1 MESDLKESK
10 CHSLCSL
17 GMETYYPL
25 RGKDYLCLS
34 REYRGIWKFSVLSC
48 IHQDVCIL
56 LLGSYYLPISAET
69 CQGCECSLL
78 YNNEYVTLK
87 SKFCADF

>member
-10 CHSLCSL
+10 YRFLCSL

-25 RGKDYLCLS
+25 RGKDYLCLP
-34 REYRGIWKFSVLSC
+34 REYRGIWKVSVLSC

-69 CQGCECSLL
+69 QGCECSLL
-78 YNNEYVTLK
+78 YNYEYVTLK
-87 SKFCADF
+87 SKYCAYF